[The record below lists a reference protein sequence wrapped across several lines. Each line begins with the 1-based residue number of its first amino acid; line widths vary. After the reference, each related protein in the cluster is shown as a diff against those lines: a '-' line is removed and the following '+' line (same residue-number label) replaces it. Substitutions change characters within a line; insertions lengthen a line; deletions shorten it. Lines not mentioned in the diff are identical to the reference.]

1 MIKEVLFSAKQF
13 EAKLA
18 LLIFIEVNV
27 NCGVKHELC
36 MATISG
42 EIILT
47 IKVDH
52 RNKCF
57 DNCPSF

>member
-1 MIKEVLFSAKQF
+1 MLFSAKQF

-27 NCGVKHELC
+27 NCGVKHELWQLS
-36 MATISG
+36 A

-52 RNKCF
+52 RNKSF
-57 DNCPSF
+57 DYWLSF